1 MSQAMTV
8 FGGQLPDP
16 KTLAAATQRYESEAS
31 SMGAVFLKFKEGYY
45 SYGSDSTEPQE
56 GSKWVVN
63 PWSMTHG
70 WILFDNKFEFVEQRS
85 VVPAAESLPG
95 KPENPSPEISKS
107 GWQEQFSFSLMCLNG
122 DDKGLEVLF
131 NTSSTGGIKACKQLI
146 AAFSVHV
153 NNDPAGE
160 QTPLPVIELL
170 ADSYY
175 NKTYRRTVH
184 FPVFKIVD
192 FIGADDLQG
201 LAAPAEE
208 EKAEPQR
215 KRREPVKTE
224 APVSTKRSRAAV
236 SEPVTEVVE
245 AEYDTYE
252 EVLVPEPEVPRRR
265 RSVV

>member
-8 FGGQLPDP
+8 FGGQLPNP

-31 SMGAVFLKFKEGYY
+31 SMGKVFLKFKEGYY

-70 WILFDNKFEFVEQRS
+70 WILFDNKFELIEQRS

-131 NTSSTGGIKACKQLI
+131 NTSSTGGGKACKQLI
-146 AAFSVHV
+146 AAFSTHV
-153 NNDPAGE
+153 NNDPDGE
-160 QTPLPVIELL
+160 QKPLPVIELM
-170 ADSYY
+170 ADNYY
-175 NKTYRRTVH
+175 NKTYRRTVY
-184 FPVFKIVD
+184 FPVFQIVD

-224 APVSTKRSRAAV
+224 ATTKRNRTAV

-245 AEYDTYE
+245 VEYEEEE
-252 EVLVPEPEVPRRR
+252 EVLVPEPEVPLRRR